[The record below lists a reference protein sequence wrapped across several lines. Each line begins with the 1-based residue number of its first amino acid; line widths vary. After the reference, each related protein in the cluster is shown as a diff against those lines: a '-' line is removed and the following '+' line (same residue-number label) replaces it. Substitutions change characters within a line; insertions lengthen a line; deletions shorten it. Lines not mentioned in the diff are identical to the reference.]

1 MDSIDES
8 SSHPYLKHG
17 PQTPGTNKRLRSEDD
32 NSTESQ
38 IRIIDKENLTSDN
51 RYSGHQRQSIQQN
64 DFPPITIEFKSTH
77 NSTDRKLIE
86 ELIKE
91 WKTKNSKQLDI
102 IGRFGFKKVLLVFAR
117 NIATLDELLDKNRW
131 PIKIDGNDYTIK
143 FPKILPETY
152 SLVIKDFQLT
162 WKEEET
168 AIELHDIYSSL
179 IKLTRLVTRDGRP
192 MNIVRADF
200 NSSQVVKQLLN
211 QGKIDINS
219 MKLYVRPYFAP
230 IKINKCRKCFKHDHF
245 TNQCISPQL
254 CFRCGQQHSLE
265 SGCKNDIKCVNCEQQ
280 HYSGHPACPVVQQRR
295 KQIAEQQ
302 KVHHAQMLVK
312 QQQQYQKS
320 YDHNPSAFPHLIVN
334 SNSNCV
340 STNTFLDATTSSGQ
354 STNQRS
360 YASCLAT
367 KSSGKNEN
375 IEQLIMS
382 LSNSINQ
389 QLTNFTAEIT
399 SQVASIAKRI
409 DVHSDRLQNIENRI
423 QESIIPAIHELSKV
437 IDHIV
442 EHNEKGKT
450 QQPPQASPCSALIQT
465 FFQNNQPAM
474 NQSPRHK
481 RHRQITNLTQTLSN
495 HLSNTQ

>member
-1 MDSIDES
+1 
-8 SSHPYLKHG
+8 
-17 PQTPGTNKRLRSEDD
+17 
-32 NSTESQ
+32 
-38 IRIIDKENLTSDN
+38 
-51 RYSGHQRQSIQQN
+51 
-64 DFPPITIEFKSTH
+64 
-77 NSTDRKLIE
+77 
-86 ELIKE
+86 
-91 WKTKNSKQLDI
+91 
-102 IGRFGFKKVLLVFAR
+102 
-117 NIATLDELLDKNRW
+117 
-131 PIKIDGNDYTIK
+131 
-143 FPKILPETY
+143 
-152 SLVIKDFQLT
+152 
-162 WKEEET
+162 
-168 AIELHDIYSSL
+168 
-179 IKLTRLVTRDGRP
+179 

-302 KVHHAQMLVK
+302 KLHHAQMLVK
-312 QQQQYQKS
+312 QQQQYHKC
-320 YDHNPSAFPHLIVN
+320 YDHNPSAFPHLIL
-334 SNSNCV
+334 NSNCV
-340 STNTFLDATTSSGQ
+340 PTNTSLDSTTSSGQ
-354 STNQRS
+354 TTNQRS
-360 YASCLAT
+360 YASFFAT
-367 KSSGKNEN
+367 KSSGQNEN

-409 DVHSDRLQNIENRI
+409 DAHNDRLQNIENRI
-423 QESIIPAIHELSKV
+423 QENIIPAIYELSKV

-442 EHNEKGKT
+442 ERNEKGKT
-450 QQPPQASPCSALIQT
+450 QQPPQTSSCSALIQT
-465 FFQNNQPAM
+465 FFQNNQLAI

-495 HLSNTQ
+495 HISNTQ